1 MSNLKESACP
11 NNIIVKSINIKDKKK
26 LKNNLFNIFYK

>member
-26 LKNNLFNIFYK
+26 LKKQSI